1 VLKFR
6 AVRPLT
12 KEEWELGKAQS
23 QTEDAKQAIELK
35 MVPSKTDSM
44 PALPQAFKE
53 APAAVEKAEAEEVAE
68 PVKRPSAKAKP
79 EAPAAA
85 KNVSDILSDWATD
98 EDA

>member
-1 VLKFR
+1 
-6 AVRPLT
+6 
-12 KEEWELGKAQS
+12 
-23 QTEDAKQAIELK
+23 
-35 MVPSKTDSM
+35 MVPSKAEGM

-53 APAAVEKAEAEEVAE
+53 APAVVEKEEVVAE
-68 PVKRPSAKAKP
+68 PVKRPPAKAKP